1 MTQKQREETRFS
13 RSHYDAFIFDM
24 DGVLT
29 RTARV
34 HAAAWKELF
43 DEYRER
49 TAGTWKPFDPDE
61 DYRRYV
67 DGKPRYDG
75 IRSFLASRGIE
86 LPFGTPEDGPEK
98 ETICGLGNRKNAF
111 FREHLGKQGVETY
124 GPAVDLVRKLR
135 TAGFGTAVISASR
148 NCELVLREA
157 GLLDLFDVRVDG
169 VESEKHGLKGKPD
182 PDIFLEAARRLGT
195 DPGRSVV
202 VEDALAGIEAGR
214 KGRFGRVIAVD
225 RTGHPES
232 LRDAGADLV
241 VADLSEIALAE
252 KEGKAL
258 PSALESLGDIE
269 KAVSGKET
277 VVFLDYDGT
286 LTPIVD
292 SPDLAVLS
300 PDMRRKV
307 KNLADVCTVGVISG
321 RDLQDVRNMVGIDGI
336 VYAGSH
342 GFDIAG
348 PEGRRTELQQGKD
361 FLPALDEAEKQLR
374 ETLQPVEGSLVERKK
389 FSIAVHFRKVR
400 QEEVPQVEQGVDRVL
415 ERSSG
420 LRKSFGKK
428 VFEIQPEIDWD
439 KGKALFWVLDALDLD
454 GPDVL
459 PFYIGDDTTDEDA
472 FRAIEN
478 RGIGIV
484 VMNRPRPTRAR
495 YVLRDP
501 DAVGRFLESLERVI
515 RR

>member
-1 MTQKQREETRFS
+1 MKEKKKRAGPFS
-13 RSHYDAFIFDM
+13 RSDYDAFIFDM

-34 HAAAWKELF
+34 HAAAWQALF
-43 DEYRER
+43 DEYRKR
-49 TAGTWKPFDPDE
+49 TAGTWEPFDPDE

-86 LPFGTPEDGPEK
+86 IPFGTPEDDRET

-148 NCELVLREA
+148 NCERVLREA
-157 GLLDLFDVRVDG
+157 GLLGLFQVRVDG
-169 VESEKHGLKGKPD
+169 VASERLGLKGKPD

-202 VEDALAGIEAGR
+202 VEDALAGVEAGR
-214 KGRFGRVIAVD
+214 KGHFGCVIAVD

-241 VADLSEIALAE
+241 VADLSEIGIAE
-252 KEGKAL
+252 KSL

-269 KAVSGKET
+269 KAVRGKEA

-286 LTPIVD
+286 LTPIVE

-300 PDMRRKV
+300 PDMRRTV
-307 KNLADVCTVGVISG
+307 KTLADVCTVGVISG
-321 RDLQDVRNMVGIDGI
+321 RDLEDVRNMVGIDGI

-342 GFDIAG
+342 GFDI
-348 PEGRRTELQQGKD
+348 EGSKSRRAELQQGKD
-361 FLPALDEAEKQLR
+361 FLPALEEAEKQLR
-374 ETLQPVEGSLVERKK
+374 DILRPVEGALVERKK
-389 FSIAVHFRKVR
+389 FSIAVHYRKVR
-400 QEEVPQVEQGVDRVL
+400 QEEVPQVEDGVDRVL
-415 ERSSG
+415 EKSPG

-428 VFEIQPEIDWD
+428 VFELQPEIDWN
-439 KGKALFWVLDALDLD
+439 KGKALFWVLDALDLN

-472 FRAIEN
+472 FRAIED

-495 YVLRDP
+495 YALKDP

>member
-1 MTQKQREETRFS
+1 MIQRQLKEVPFS
-13 RSHYDAFIFDM
+13 RSDYDAFIFDM

-34 HAAAWKELF
+34 HAAAWKALF

-86 LPFGTPEDGPEK
+86 IPFGTPEDDREK

-111 FREHLGKQGVETY
+111 FREHLRKQGVETY

-148 NCELVLREA
+148 NCERVLREA

-169 VESEKHGLKGKPD
+169 VVSEKIGLKGKPD

-202 VEDALAGIEAGR
+202 VEDALAGIEAGK
-214 KGRFGRVIAVD
+214 KGRFGCVIAVD

-252 KEGKAL
+252 KVL

-269 KAVSGKET
+269 EAVSGKET

-286 LTPIVD
+286 LTPIVE

-321 RDLQDVRNMVGIDGI
+321 RDLQDVRSMVGIDGI

-348 PEGRRTELQQGKD
+348 PGGRRTELQQGKD

-374 ETLQPVEGSLVERKK
+374 EILRPVEGTLVERKK
-389 FSIAVHFRKVR
+389 FSIAVHYRKVR
-400 QEEVPQVEQGVDRVL
+400 QEEVPQVEDRVDRVL
-415 ERSSG
+415 EQSSG

-428 VFEIQPEIDWD
+428 VFELQPEIDWN

-472 FRAIEN
+472 FTAIED

-495 YVLRDP
+495 YALKDP

>member
-1 MTQKQREETRFS
+1 MKEKKKRAGPFS
-13 RSHYDAFIFDM
+13 RSDYDAFIFDM

-34 HAAAWKELF
+34 HAAAWQALF
-43 DEYRER
+43 DEYRKR
-49 TAGTWKPFDPDE
+49 TAGTWEPFDPDE

-86 LPFGTPEDGPEK
+86 IPFGTPEDDPET

-111 FREHLGKQGVETY
+111 FREHLRKQGVETY

-148 NCELVLREA
+148 NCERVLREA
-157 GLLDLFDVRVDG
+157 GLLGLFQVRVDG
-169 VESEKHGLKGKPD
+169 VASERLGLKGKPD

-202 VEDALAGIEAGR
+202 VEDALAGVEAGR
-214 KGRFGRVIAVD
+214 KGHFGCVIAVD

-241 VADLSEIALAE
+241 VADLSEIGIAE
-252 KEGKAL
+252 KSL

-269 KAVSGKET
+269 KAVRGKEA

-286 LTPIVD
+286 LTPIVE

-300 PDMRRKV
+300 PDMRRTV
-307 KNLADVCTVGVISG
+307 KTLADVCTVGVISG
-321 RDLQDVRNMVGIDGI
+321 RDLEDVRNMVGIDGI

-342 GFDIAG
+342 GFDI
-348 PEGRRTELQQGKD
+348 EGSKSRRAELQQGKD
-361 FLPALDEAEKQLR
+361 FLPALEEAEKQLR
-374 ETLQPVEGSLVERKK
+374 DILRPVEGALVERKK
-389 FSIAVHFRKVR
+389 FSIAVHYRKVR
-400 QEEVPQVEQGVDRVL
+400 QEEVPQVEDGVNRVL
-415 ERSSG
+415 EKSPG

-428 VFEIQPEIDWD
+428 VFELQPEIDWN
-439 KGKALFWVLDALDLD
+439 KGKALFWVLDALDLN

-472 FRAIEN
+472 FRAIED

-495 YVLRDP
+495 YALRDP
-501 DAVGRFLESLERVI
+501 DAVGRFLEALRTVI
-515 RR
+515 GQ

>member
-1 MTQKQREETRFS
+1 MKEKKKRAGPFS
-13 RSHYDAFIFDM
+13 RSDYDAFIFDM

-34 HAAAWKELF
+34 HAAAWQALF
-43 DEYRER
+43 DEYRKR
-49 TAGTWKPFDPDE
+49 TAGTWEPFDPDE

-86 LPFGTPEDGPEK
+86 IPFGTPEDDPET

-111 FREHLGKQGVETY
+111 FREHLRKQGVETY

-148 NCELVLREA
+148 NCERVLREA
-157 GLLDLFDVRVDG
+157 GLLGLFQVRVDG
-169 VESEKHGLKGKPD
+169 VASERLGLKGKPD

-202 VEDALAGIEAGR
+202 VEDALAGVEAGR
-214 KGRFGRVIAVD
+214 KGHFGCVIAVD

-241 VADLSEIALAE
+241 VADLSEIGIAE
-252 KEGKAL
+252 KSL

-269 KAVSGKET
+269 KAVRGKEA

-286 LTPIVD
+286 LTPIVE

-300 PDMRRKV
+300 PDMRRTV
-307 KNLADVCTVGVISG
+307 KTLADVCTVGVISG
-321 RDLQDVRNMVGIDGI
+321 RDLEDVRNMVGIDGI
-336 VYAGSH
+336 VYAGNH
-342 GFDIAG
+342 GFDI
-348 PEGRRTELQQGKD
+348 EGSKSRRAELQQGKD
-361 FLPALDEAEKQLR
+361 FLPALEEAEKQLR
-374 ETLQPVEGSLVERKK
+374 DILRPVEGALVERKK
-389 FSIAVHFRKVR
+389 FSIAVHYRKVR
-400 QEEVPQVEQGVDRVL
+400 QEEVPQVEDGVDRVL
-415 ERSSG
+415 EKSPG

-428 VFEIQPEIDWD
+428 VFELQPEIDWN
-439 KGKALFWVLDALDLD
+439 KGKALFWVLDALDLN

-472 FRAIEN
+472 FRAIED

-495 YVLRDP
+495 YALKDP